1 MLVYT
6 AAAQYSALVL
16 QNAHFVEVHA
26 VYTYIAVCMQ
36 SVLSDV
42 VFCMNTVAG
51 YMSSGLPGSHFD
63 SNTVT
68 CTMFLIN
75 NFMRA
80 INTRAVR
87 TYVYPIRERKWL

>member
-26 VYTYIAVCMQ
+26 VYTYIA
-36 SVLSDV
+36 VLSDV

-80 INTRAVR
+80 INTREGRCHSALHPPGYFILR
-87 TYVYPIRERKWL
+87 IK